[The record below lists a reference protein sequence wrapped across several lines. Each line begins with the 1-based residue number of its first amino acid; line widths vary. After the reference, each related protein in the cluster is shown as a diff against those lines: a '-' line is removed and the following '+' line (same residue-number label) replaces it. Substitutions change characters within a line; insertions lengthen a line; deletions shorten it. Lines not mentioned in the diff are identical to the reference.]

1 MSDNMNARTKIAI
14 VAIVGLT
21 TVAVVAIVYN
31 RDTAIIAPFISAVL
45 VIAGYEGVKQMEERN
60 GSA

>member
-1 MSDNMNARTKIAI
+1 MNGTMNARTKIAI

-31 RDTAIIAPFISAVL
+31 RDTAIIAPFISA
-45 VIAGYEGVKQMEERN
+45 G
-60 GSA
+60 

>member
-1 MSDNMNARTKIAI
+1 MNDRTKLAI
-14 VAIVGLT
+14 VAVIGLT

-45 VIAGYEGVKQMEERN
+45 VIAGYEGVKQVQERTN
-60 GSA
+60 GR

>member
-1 MSDNMNARTKIAI
+1 MNDRTKLAI
-14 VAIVGLT
+14 VAVIGLT

-45 VIAGYEGVKQMEERN
+45 VIAGYEGVKQIQERQN
-60 GSA
+60 GT